1 MKREIEDLQQ
11 KLEEH
16 AASEKQ
22 ECASS
27 ESSVK
32 EEEEASSD
40 LPASVKDET
49 LSIKKEGSGDENE
62 VCCTSYYLS
71 LSYFILKLAF

>member
-1 MKREIEDLQQ
+1 MEDLQQ

-16 AASEKQ
+16 AAAAEKQ

-32 EEEEASSD
+32 EEEEGNSE
-40 LPASVKDET
+40 LVNVKEEP
-49 LSIKKEGSGDENE
+49 SIAIKKEGSGDENE
-62 VCCTSYYLS
+62 VCKCFKFCFL
-71 LSYFILKLAF
+71 LGGGKKP